1 MSADFSLLRS
11 RGRMLRF
18 LLAASSVCWGL
29 TYSASVAY
37 AADSSTI
44 AVFLDF
50 ESASSSATISEMESE
65 ITAIMKP
72 SGLHFEWHMLRDR
85 TSGDS
90 FPDLVVLTFKGVCE
104 EEEPLM
110 NELGPVGRGAPLA
123 FTHISEGRILPFSE
137 VQCDTIRKYIAP
149 NVGSSKLRERDAI
162 LGRALGRVV
171 AHELYHI
178 FASSTAHAAEGVQR
192 SFHTPK
198 ELTARQFHFTAHESE
213 VLRATKART
222 QRPDVPS
229 VETSDR

>member
-1 MSADFSLLRS
+1 
-11 RGRMLRF
+11 MLRT
-18 LLAASSVCWGL
+18 LLAASTVCWGL
-29 TYSASVAY
+29 TYLAPGAL
-37 AADSSTI
+37 AAESSTI

-50 ESASSSATISEMESE
+50 ESASSPATIREMETE
-65 ITAIMKP
+65 IATIMKP
-72 SGLHFEWHMLRDR
+72 SGLQFEWHMLNDR
-85 TSGDS
+85 KSGES
-90 FPDLVVLTFKGVCE
+90 YPDLVVMTFKGVCE

-123 FTHISEGRILPFSE
+123 FTHISEGKILPFSE

-149 NVGSSKLRERDAI
+149 NVTSSRPQERDAI

-178 FASSTAHAAEGVQR
+178 VASTTVHAADGVQR

-213 VLRATKART
+213 VLRATKSRT
-222 QRPDVPS
+222 PRV
-229 VETSDR
+229 VETAFQ

>member
-1 MSADFSLLRS
+1 MLRS
-11 RGRMLRF
+11 WV
-18 LLAASSVCWGL
+18 AASSVVWGI
-29 TYSASVAY
+29 TFFAPGAF
-37 AADSSTI
+37 AAEGTSI

-50 ESASSSATISEMESE
+50 ESAASPVTITEMQQEISS
-65 ITAIMKP
+65 IMKP
-72 SGLHFEWHMLRDR
+72 SGLQFDWHMLRDR
-85 TSGDS
+85 RTGDS

-104 EEEPLM
+104 DEEALM

-149 NVGSSKLRERDAI
+149 TLTSSKHQDRDGI

-178 FASSTAHAAEGVQR
+178 FAGTTHHASEGVEK

-198 ELTARQFHFTAHESE
+198 ELTARQFHFTPHESE
-213 VLRATKART
+213 VLRAIKVRPVKASGVESV
-222 QRPDVPS
+222 DVVQS
-229 VETSDR
+229 SFR

>member
-1 MSADFSLLRS
+1 
-11 RGRMLRF
+11 MLRF

-29 TYSASVAY
+29 TYSASGAY

-50 ESASSSATISEMESE
+50 ESASSSATISEMENE
-65 ITAIMKP
+65 ITAIMRP
-72 SGLHFEWHMLRDR
+72 SGLQFEWHMLRDR
-85 TSGDS
+85 QSGNS
-90 FPDLVVLTFKGVCE
+90 YSDLVVLTFKGVCE

-123 FTHISEGRILPFSE
+123 FTHISEGKILPFSE

-149 NVGSSKLRERDAI
+149 NLSSYRPQERDGI

-178 FASSTAHAAEGVQR
+178 VASTTAHASDGIQR

-213 VLRATKART
+213 VLRAMKSRT
-222 QRPDVPS
+222 PRV
-229 VETSDR
+229 VETAFR